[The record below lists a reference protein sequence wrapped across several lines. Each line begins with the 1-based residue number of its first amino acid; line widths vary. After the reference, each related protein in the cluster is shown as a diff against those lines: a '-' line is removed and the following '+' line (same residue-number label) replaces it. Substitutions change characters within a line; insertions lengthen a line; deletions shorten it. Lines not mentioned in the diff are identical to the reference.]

1 MAVAGASQACWLGFA
16 WGEAAPFA
24 CVDRSVME
32 RSPFACVSCRCL
44 VWEEDMK
51 ESLTYS
57 AVGFSRSLE
66 ASFIGS
72 NADPDERY
80 APRILSNTKSSG
92 NVLSVL
98 KSELRT
104 CASFDFSVAFIT
116 AGGIQVLTKILA
128 DLQARGIRRRILT
141 STYLNF
147 NEPDNRVV
155 DRFV

>member
-1 MAVAGASQACWLGFA
+1 
-16 WGEAAPFA
+16 
-24 CVDRSVME
+24 
-32 RSPFACVSCRCL
+32 
-44 VWEEDMK
+44 MK

-57 AVGFSRSLE
+57 AVDFSRSLE

-80 APRILSNTKSSG
+80 APRILSNTESSG

-104 CASFDFSVAFIT
+104 CTSFDFSVAFIT

-128 DLQARGIRRRILT
+128 DLQVRGIRGRILT

-147 NEPDNRVV
+147 NDPDNQVV
-155 DRFV
+155 DRFI

>member
-1 MAVAGASQACWLGFA
+1 MAVTGAPQACWLGFA
-16 WGEAAPFA
+16 LGDAAPFA

-57 AVGFSRSLE
+57 AVDFSRSLE
-66 ASFIGS
+66 ASFIGL

-80 APRILSNTKSSG
+80 APRISSNTESSG

-104 CASFDFSVAFIT
+104 CASFDFSFAFIT
-116 AGGIQVLTKILA
+116 VGGIQVPTKILA
-128 DLQARGIRRRILT
+128 DLQARGIRGRILT

-147 NEPDNRVV
+147 NEPDDRVV
-155 DRFV
+155 DYFV

>member
-1 MAVAGASQACWLGFA
+1 
-16 WGEAAPFA
+16 
-24 CVDRSVME
+24 
-32 RSPFACVSCRCL
+32 
-44 VWEEDMK
+44 MK

-57 AVGFSRSLE
+57 AVDFSRSLE
-66 ASFIGS
+66 ARFIGS
-72 NADPDERY
+72 NADPDECY
-80 APRILSNTKSSG
+80 APRILSNTESSG

-128 DLQARGIRRRILT
+128 DLQVRGIRGRIFT

>member
-1 MAVAGASQACWLGFA
+1 MAVVGAPQACWLGFD

-80 APRILSNTKSSG
+80 APRILSNSESSG

-104 CASFDFSVAFIT
+104 CTSFDFSVCLHH
-116 AGGIQVLTKILA
+116 G
-128 DLQARGIRRRILT
+128 RRYSGSDQDPCRFASSWHSL
-141 STYLNF
+141 SHPYLNLSEF
-147 NEPDNRVV
+147 QRA
-155 DRFV
+155 R

>member
-1 MAVAGASQACWLGFA
+1 MAVVGAPQACWLGFA
-16 WGEAAPFA
+16 LGEASPFA

-57 AVGFSRSLE
+57 AVDFSRSLE
-66 ASFIGS
+66 ASFIGL
-72 NADPDERY
+72 NADPDKRY
-80 APRILSNTKSSG
+80 APRILSNTESSG

-104 CASFDFSVAFIT
+104 CTSFDFSVAFIT
-116 AGGIQVLTKILA
+116 AGGVQVLTKILA
-128 DLQARGIRRRILT
+128 DLQARGIRGRILT

-147 NEPDNRVV
+147 NETR
-155 DRFV
+155 

>member
-1 MAVAGASQACWLGFA
+1 
-16 WGEAAPFA
+16 
-24 CVDRSVME
+24 
-32 RSPFACVSCRCL
+32 
-44 VWEEDMK
+44 MK

-57 AVGFSRSLE
+57 AVDFSRSLE
-66 ASFIGS
+66 ARFIGS
-72 NADPDERY
+72 NADPDECY
-80 APRILSNTKSSG
+80 APRILSNTESSG

-128 DLQARGIRRRILT
+128 DLQARGIRGRILT